1 MQRPLLAYFL
11 FLLLITGAT
20 KIQHDII
27 MPDLD
32 GTKSPRPP
40 TAVALENDQ
49 RLVFLLQ
56 YLASDYDRAVSGGQI
71 LDTLEYREMQ
81 RFARQIMTL
90 YEAAP
95 NQQEATAQQLRA
107 LENGVAQKAPLPN
120 IRKVCAVV
128 VGQVVKEKGLLLFP
142 HVAPDLAD
150 GETLFRENCVTCH
163 GERGDGTG
171 AAADT
176 LNPKPRDFTAP
187 ERLNVCTPLQFYQAL
202 TFGVDGTA
210 MASFAEAFTPE
221 QRWNLAFYLMTLRRD
236 FQPLAATGAP
246 PLTLRQ
252 LATKNNFELAEIFS
266 YQQRARQPGAVWQSQ
281 RFVDYCRQS
290 PPGLSMDESIAL
302 AEKKLQQSFA
312 AFVRADSAAAVQLAE
327 EAYWLGFE
335 PIESKLLSRVY
346 LQFERAHTEYH
357 WCLEE
362 KGPREK
368 AQALV
373 HELLKILQDIRGQ
386 KGLRQHSGFQIPQ

>member
-1 MQRPLLAYFL
+1 MQRQLLAYFF

-20 KIQHDII
+20 QIQHHII
-27 MPDLD
+27 TPDLD
-32 GTKSPRPP
+32 GTNSSTPSA
-40 TAVALENDQ
+40 TAGIENDQ

-56 YLASDYDRAVSGGQI
+56 YLASDYDRAVAAGQI

-81 RFARQIMTL
+81 RFARQIVTL
-90 YEAAP
+90 YAAAP
-95 NQQEATAQQLRA
+95 NQQETTAQQLRA
-107 LENGVAQKAPLPN
+107 LEDGVAQKAPLPN
-120 IRKVCAVV
+120 IRKICAVAV
-128 VGQVVKEKGLLLFP
+128 AQVVKEKGLALFP

-187 ERLNVCTPLQFYQAL
+187 ERLNICSPLQFYQAI

-252 LATKNNFELAEIFS
+252 LATKNNSELAEIFA
-266 YQQRARQPGAVWQSQ
+266 YQQRTRQPDAAWQPQ
-281 RFVDYCRQS
+281 RFVDFCRQN
-290 PPGLSMDESIAL
+290 PPDLSMGESIAL

-312 AFVRADSAAAVQLAE
+312 AFVRADSAAAIQLAE

-346 LQFERAHTEYH
+346 LQFERLHTEYH

-362 KGPREK
+362 NGPHEK

-373 HELLKILQDIRGQ
+373 RELLKILQDIRGQ
-386 KGLRQHSGFQIPQ
+386 RGLRQ